1 MRALLIQ
8 ISLVMVSTPVVAA
21 EFIEFSPPSFLSA
34 ARVSRAA
41 LGATYAYRGKG
52 EFSGAELQITV
63 AALPPEIQHSVHNS
77 PAACVEIFLNELRHQ
92 SPGLFSAPV
101 ARPLL
106 AGPLALTQVRWTR
119 EMRAKPTTG
128 VTACTIHNGRFV
140 VVNFAAATHQAMRL
154 LTRIRLQLTELKIN
168 F

>member
-63 AALPPEIQHSVHNS
+63 AALPPHCRRTVHRTVCRT
-77 PAACVEIFLNELRHQ
+77 P
-92 SPGLFSAPV
+92 
-101 ARPLL
+101 
-106 AGPLALTQVRWTR
+106 
-119 EMRAKPTTG
+119 
-128 VTACTIHNGRFV
+128 
-140 VVNFAAATHQAMRL
+140 
-154 LTRIRLQLTELKIN
+154 
-168 F
+168 